1 MKKKITALILFLALL
16 TALSIFVAKI
26 FKSAKA
32 ENSSETTA
40 VSTSIILSKIKETI
54 FSSTSTADE
63 ATTSL
68 ITTTDEETALEEA
81 DDEETDEEESSK
93 ESRLKRFKKS
103 SEKHERFEDCV
114 FIGNSRTLDLKDYGL
129 VKNVY
134 ASVGVNVST
143 VYTKCAPGSSRPIM
157 DEIGSKHYKRYFLQ
171 FGENECGWSSE
182 SAFIS
187 RYKKVVEDIK
197 RKDPRA
203 KIYLQSMI
211 PITKAASDKAEFDC
225 TNERI
230 EERNALIRQIAKD
243 EGVEYIDVASAFKD
257 IRGNLPDDAAYD
269 GVHLNKSSC
278 EKWLDLL
285 EKKVY

>member
-1 MKKKITALILFLALL
+1 MKRKTTALVLFLALL
-16 TALSIFVAKI
+16 IALSFFIAKS

-32 ENSSETTA
+32 ENRIETTSVT
-40 VSTSIILSKIKETI
+40 VSEIITTIEETLLS
-54 FSSTSTADE
+54 
-63 ATTSL
+63 TTSKAVETTTTL
-68 ITTTDEETALEEA
+68 VTTTDEETTVEEA
-81 DDEETDEEESSK
+81 AEEEETTK
-93 ESRLKRFKKS
+93 ESRFKRFKKS
-103 SEKHERFEDCV
+103 SGNHECFEDCA

-157 DEIGSKHYKRYFLQ
+157 DEIGNRHFKRYFLQ

-211 PITKAASDKAEFDC
+211 PITKSASDKAEFDC

-230 EERNALIRQIAKD
+230 ESRNELIKQIAKD
-243 EGVEYIDVASAFKD
+243 EGVEYIDVASYFKD

-278 EKWLDLL
+278 EKWLEVL
-285 EKKVY
+285 ENKM